1 MEYIKITG
9 GKRLNGELNV
19 QGSKNAALPILAA
32 TLLNDGESII
42 HNCPKIDDVF
52 SALKILELFGCEI
65 EFKNNGTVIINS
77 MNAAYADIPD
87 ILIKKMRSS
96 VMFAGS
102 ILSRFGKCTLS
113 QPGGCK
119 IGERPIDMH
128 INAFKMLGAK
138 VHKCGDVYN
147 IEIDKNIQG
156 NLKLPFPSVGVTEN
170 IMLLCAGSP
179 CDVLVDNVAR
189 EPEIEN
195 LAEYLN
201 KCGADIY
208 GAGTSSM
215 RIIGRRTNQSVEHK
229 IIPDRI
235 ALCTYLMGTC
245 ACGGE
250 CVLHRS
256 NAMHISKVCELIQNM
271 GACIKQECDRI
282 IINSKLRPKGFE
294 VLADIYPCFPTDAQP
309 LAAVCACVADGTS
322 VIKDKVF
329 PERFNYSKSFREFG
343 SDITKGDY
351 GIKIKGRNKLH
362 GAKVNAEELRGG
374 ASLVLMGLC
383 AEGESYIGNTEFI
396 KRGYSDIVNDFYQ
409 LGGDIKLIS

>member
-9 GKRLNGELNV
+9 GKALQGELNV

-32 TLLNDGESII
+32 TLLNSGESII

-52 SALKILELFGCEI
+52 SALEILKLFGCDV
-65 EFKNNGTVIINS
+65 EFINGTVTVNS
-77 MNAAYADIPD
+77 KNAAYTDIPD
-87 ILIKKMRSS
+87 GLVKKMRSS

-102 ILSRFGKCTLS
+102 ILSRFGKCALS

-119 IGERPIDMH
+119 IGQRPIDMH
-128 INAFKMLGAK
+128 INAFKILGAK
-138 VHKCGDVYN
+138 IDESDDRYN
-147 IEIDKNIQG
+147 IKINKKIDG

-170 IMLLCAGSP
+170 IMLLCAGIP
-179 CDVLVDNVAR
+179 CDIFVDNVAR

-201 KCGADIY
+201 KLGANIY

-215 RIIGRRTNQSVEHK
+215 RIIGGITRQNVEHK

-235 ALCTYLMGTC
+235 ALSTYIMGVC
-245 ACGGE
+245 ACGGK
-250 CVLHRS
+250 CVLHNS
-256 NAMHISKVCELIQNM
+256 NAMHISKVCELVQNM
-271 GACIKQECDRI
+271 GASIKKDSDKI
-282 IINSKLRPKGFE
+282 IIKSDLRPKCFE
-294 VLADIYPCFPTDAQP
+294 ISADIYPCFPTDAQP

-322 VIKDKVF
+322 VIRDKVF
-329 PERFNYSKSFREFG
+329 PERFNYSKAFLEFG

-383 AEGESYIGNTEFI
+383 AEGESRIGNTEFI
-396 KRGYSDIVNDFYQ
+396 KRGYSDIVNDFYL
-409 LGGDIKLIS
+409 LGGDIKTVN